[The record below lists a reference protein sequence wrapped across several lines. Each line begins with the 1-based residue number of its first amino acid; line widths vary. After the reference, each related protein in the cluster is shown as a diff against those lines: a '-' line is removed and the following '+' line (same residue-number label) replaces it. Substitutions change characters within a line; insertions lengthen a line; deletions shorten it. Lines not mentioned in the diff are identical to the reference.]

1 MPRKEDK
8 MIEALSY
15 DDVLLVP
22 KYSDIESRSQVSLN
36 SKLGTGLEFRTPIIA
51 SPMDTVSGLEMA
63 LKLSQLGGVAVI
75 HRYNS
80 VQEQADIVRQVKR
93 ASERV
98 GAAVGSSGDYMERVT
113 ALYNAGVDFI
123 CIDVAHGHHKM
134 VYDAIRN
141 IRDHYGPSIHI
152 MAGNVATSEAFE
164 ALQAWGANSI
174 RVGIGGGCFVPD
186 TKVITSS
193 GVKNIQDIT
202 IRDQVL
208 THDGSFRSV
217 INTLKFDR
225 NEEIISINGIECTKN
240 HEFYVIPREVSTLV
254 NEDNIHKYAK
264 WVEAWELDKEKHLLI
279 EIENNY

>member
-1 MPRKEDK
+1 MTKYVKLEQ
-8 MIEALSY
+8 ALSY
-15 DDVLLVP
+15 DDVLLRP
-22 KYSDIESRSQVSLN
+22 LFSEIESRSQVSLN
-36 SKLGTGLEFRTPIIA
+36 SKLGSAVEFRTPIIA

-80 VQEQADIVRQVKR
+80 IQEQADIVREVKNKG
-93 ASERV
+93 ERV
-98 GAAVGSSGDYMERVT
+98 GAAVGSSGDYMDRVS
-113 ALYNAGVDFI
+113 ALYKAGVDFI

-134 VYDAIRN
+134 VYDTIHN
-141 IRDHYGPSIHI
+141 IRDQYGPSLHI

-174 RVGIGGGCFVPD
+174 RVGIGGGCFLPD
-186 TKVITSS
+186 TQVITIS

-202 IRDQVL
+202 VKDQVL
-208 THDGSFRSV
+208 THDGTFKPV
-217 INTLKFDR
+217 MDTLCFDR
-225 NEEIISINGIECTKN
+225 DEEIININNIKCTKN
-240 HEFYVIPREVSTLV
+240 HEFYVIPKEVSHLV